1 MPLPQISKHETTTII
16 IYSFICD
23 VLRNLVPL
31 AQFKKREK
39 HPWRSATFISLL
51 KVRLLRGCF
60 PRFLNFKNCTK
71 SRNGLH
77 ILYSSTTSNFHCF
90 TVCILLPYSFWFTSV
105 SIIVKFPES
114 VTFYGA
120 ALIRERPLLED
131 GNVKRYC
138 NYIKVAFIWGLVLT
152 RRNMIYFSFQTG
164 LACYLN

>member
-1 MPLPQISKHETTTII
+1 MSLSRSVSLFEDLRCSAYGIWCLKVGDTFYKARRVIHKKFKTLPLPQISKHETTTII

-90 TVCILLPYSFWFTSV
+90 TVCILLPYSF
-105 SIIVKFPES
+105 
-114 VTFYGA
+114 
-120 ALIRERPLLED
+120 
-131 GNVKRYC
+131 
-138 NYIKVAFIWGLVLT
+138 
-152 RRNMIYFSFQTG
+152 
-164 LACYLN
+164 